1 MNKGA
6 KTLDLK
12 LIFRMRFLFFL
23 VHVAL
28 SMPWNPRAALEDYYD
43 DMTGNF
49 GPKMVKSH
57 KLKFQK
63 YSYENFLVQQV
74 LTTLENRQEPTWLR
88 SLFDYQDSDFFH

>member
-1 MNKGA
+1 
-6 KTLDLK
+6 
-12 LIFRMRFLFFL
+12 MRFLFFL

-49 GPKMVKSH
+49 GPEMVKTH

-63 YSYENFLVQQV
+63 YSYENFSSA
-74 LTTLENRQEPTWLR
+74 T
-88 SLFDYQDSDFFH
+88 SADYARKPSRTDVAEEFI